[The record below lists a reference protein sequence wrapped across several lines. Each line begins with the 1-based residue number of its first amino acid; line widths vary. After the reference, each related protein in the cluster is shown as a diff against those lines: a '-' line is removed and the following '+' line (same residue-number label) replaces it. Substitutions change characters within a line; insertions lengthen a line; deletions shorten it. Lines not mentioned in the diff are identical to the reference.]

1 MSSIG
6 PNLYAIRAKGAFE
19 KSKLKGTYPND
30 TNAPKEKHVQ
40 STSYTAILWTLQG
53 QNMETPPELAYN
65 SLCQRLLTSEWVVAL
80 KTEIVLHRAIEQ
92 VGPGFAARLAE
103 LNIPMQNFNDPSER
117 GSAHSRIIQ
126 DYFTYIKAKA
136 LNHSRRGSVLLS
148 APPERGKLFDRME
161 PSDLLKELKQLISQL
176 QGLIKMAPAC
186 DQALRNYHLKLTQ
199 NAIYVLLTDA
209 TPLYMTCSIGID
221 RLIDKFQ
228 EMNRSLGE
236 VAVEQFKSFE
246 QAGRLLAKF
255 FGLAQHLPYQLSPPS
270 FSQRPREVILSMQ
283 SALAEKDD
291 EGYSGSTGA
300 SEPVSGPTGAELH
313 LSKEEMEIQR
323 QLLEQYERENE
334 QRRLREA
341 REAPREPPREA
352 ARESVRESSK
362 ELLSDPIEV
371 EPPRIEPPKPKEKTK
386 ADLIMESFA
395 SAPPPTM
402 PPGAGVGGPPM
413 GMQPGMNM
421 PPGMQMNPMMSQM
434 AFMSMMN
441 PMYNPMMS
449 GMMMNPGM
457 MNPGMMNPAMMN
469 PGMMNPG
476 MMNPGMM
483 SAPQPARP
491 NPDPMRPASQ
501 QFAQPADPFS
511 ANPGAFNNPKASNP
525 FETNSAPRAPNPFD
539 EFMSANPKQSAPP
552 ARKPDPYGGGG
563 SLI

>member
-30 TNAPKEKHVQ
+30 TNQPKEKHVQ
-40 STSYTAILWTLQG
+40 STYHTAILWTLQG

-65 SLCQRLLTSEWVVAL
+65 SLCQRLMTSEWVVAL
-80 KTEIVLHRAIEQ
+80 KTEIILHRAIEQ

-103 LNIPMQNFNDPSER
+103 LNIPMQNFNDPSEK

-126 DYFTYIKAKA
+126 DYFTYIKVKA
-136 LNHSRRGSVLLS
+136 VNYSRRGSVMLS

-161 PSDLLKELKQLISQL
+161 PADLLKELKQLLSQL

-199 NAIYVLLTDA
+199 NAIYVILTDA

-228 EMNRSLGE
+228 DMNRSLGE
-236 VAVEQFKSFE
+236 VAVEHFKGFE

-283 SALAEKDD
+283 SALGEKDD

-300 SEPVSGPTGAELH
+300 NEASPSVGADLH
-313 LSKEEMEIQR
+313 LSNEEMELQR

-334 QRRLREA
+334 QRRLKEARESH
-341 REAPREPPREA
+341 REAPREVPREAPREA
-352 ARESVRESSK
+352 ARE
-362 ELLSDPIEV
+362 LLSDPIQV
-371 EPPRIEPPKPKEKTK
+371 EPQRVEPPKPREMTK
-386 ADLIMESFA
+386 ADLIMASFET
-395 SAPPPTM
+395 APPATM
-402 PPGAGVGGPPM
+402 PPGAGVG
-413 GMQPGMNM
+413 MQPNPGM
-421 PPGMQMNPMMSQM
+421 PPNMGMNPMMNQM

-441 PMYNPMMS
+441 PMYNP
-449 GMMMNPGM
+449 
-457 MNPGMMNPAMMN
+457 MMN

-483 SAPQPARP
+483 NPGMMNPGMMNPGMMNPGMMYPGMMSAPQSQPPRPSPA
-491 NPDPMRPASQ
+491 AQS
-501 QFAQPADPFS
+501 FAKPADPFS
-511 ANPGAFNNPKASNP
+511 APQGQYSNPKSTNP
-525 FETNSAPRAPNPFD
+525 FETNSAPKAPNPFD
-539 EFMSANPKQSAPP
+539 EFMSPSQRPSAPAYPP
-552 ARKPDPYGGGG
+552 ARKPDPYGGNG